1 MEKSEQT
8 MGDRELTPVDQMLVE
23 IDGMLR
29 TLSRRGATATRP
41 SPAEGHSEAN
51 LSERERKHIAGLMR
65 VNHTGEVCA
74 QALYQ
79 GQALTAKTAGT
90 RTEMQEAA
98 QEEIDHLV
106 WCEERL
112 DELGARPSALNP
124 IFYGASLAMGA
135 AAGLVG
141 DRVSLGFV
149 HATEERVA
157 SHLRSHL
164 KALPDTDRKSQLIL
178 QQMLEDEERHG
189 ENALNAGGMELPEQV
204 KTVMSQVAKLMTGST
219 YWI

>member
-29 TLSRRGATATRP
+29 TLSRRGATAARP

-135 AAGLVG
+135 AAVSSQA
-141 DRVSLGFV
+141 RVCNDYQQSAGPDVEVLRNR
-149 HATEERVA
+149 ATDAVLSAWAAVRCTVA
-157 SHLRSHL
+157 C
-164 KALPDTDRKSQLIL
+164 
-178 QQMLEDEERHG
+178 
-189 ENALNAGGMELPEQV
+189 
-204 KTVMSQVAKLMTGST
+204 
-219 YWI
+219 W

>member
-1 MEKSEQT
+1 
-8 MGDRELTPVDQMLVE
+8 
-23 IDGMLR
+23 
-29 TLSRRGATATRP
+29 
-41 SPAEGHSEAN
+41 
-51 LSERERKHIAGLMR
+51 
-65 VNHTGEVCA
+65 
-74 QALYQ
+74 
-79 GQALTAKTAGT
+79 
-90 RTEMQEAA
+90 
-98 QEEIDHLV
+98 
-106 WCEERL
+106 
-112 DELGARPSALNP
+112 
-124 IFYGASLAMGA
+124 MGA

-189 ENALNAGGMELPEQV
+189 ENALNAGGVELPEQV